1 MDPEGLTG
9 FVAAYQT
16 VTALKLGELWAIPIM
31 LRLALIEN
39 LRRVGARV
47 AAARIDRDRAAFW
60 AEQMA
65 AVAKKDPKSLI
76 LVTADM
82 ARANP
87 PMASAFVAELALR
100 LQGLSLTLPLT
111 WLEQRLFESDLTI
124 EQVVHAEN
132 QQQSADQVSI
142 SNSIGSLRILDA
154 TDWRKFVE
162 SMSAVEQTLRQ
173 DPAGIYPGMDSATR
187 DDYRRTVETI
197 ARRSPLA
204 ESEVARQAIRL
215 AQAGT
220 GPSDERTQH
229 VGFYL
234 IDQGL
239 PQLERAAQA
248 NGSIVGVLRGPSGRF
263 PLLIYLGGILLLAT
277 IGTGASWPGSL
288 PTGNT
293 GES

>member
-1 MDPEGLTG
+1 VYDIALETISHGDGRVDPEGLTG

-39 LRRVGARV
+39 LRRVSARV
-47 AAARIDRDRAAFW
+47 AAARIDRDRAAVW

-82 ARANP
+82 ARDNP

-124 EQVVHAEN
+124 EQLVHAEN

-154 TDWRKFVE
+154 MDWRKFVE
-162 SMSAVEQTLRQ
+162 SMSAVEQTLRE

-187 DDYRRTVETI
+187 TITAAPSRPSPNAARLRRAKWH
-197 ARRSPLA
+197 ARRSVWPRRA
-204 ESEVARQAIRL
+204 PARATS
-215 AQAGT
+215 A
-220 GPSDERTQH
+220 PSTS
-229 VGFYL
+229 
-234 IDQGL
+234 
-239 PQLERAAQA
+239 A
-248 NGSIVGVLRGPSGRF
+248 SI
-263 PLLIYLGGILLLAT
+263 
-277 IGTGASWPGSL
+277 
-288 PTGNT
+288 
-293 GES
+293 